1 MIIEIKRQN
10 ISHSV
15 IKGIYISAIVCYTV
29 NEVDEMK
36 RTSHRG
42 DAVVE
47 NRKMRLLY
55 LMDYLREYSDIDHPV
70 RLKDIAAHLTAKGIY
85 TTRKA
90 LYDDFA
96 VLNDYGFEII
106 RTEHKYT
113 YFYASPPFE
122 LPELK
127 ILTDII
133 YASGFISEKKTDDLV
148 TKLGYYCSR
157 YQRIQLNKSR
167 QMLTVSAKS
176 KNEQI
181 LYNVNYICE
190 AISKDCQISFLY
202 ADYIT
207 PNGEKHYRHQGER
220 YVRSPIH
227 LVYSD
232 NQYYLICY
240 NAGERR
246 KEHLR
251 IDRMENIAILTGERR
266 QAVVSVTRQAARDY
280 GKFTFSMYAHEEKL
294 TDVTIR
300 FTNNLRSV
308 VYDRF
313 GDIMLFSDGPRHF
326 TITTPIAVSPQFF
339 GWVLGLGRQ
348 AVIMRPK
355 SVREEMR
362 AYLQGVTNLYDDA
375 QS

>member
-1 MIIEIKRQN
+1 MEEGKKR
-10 ISHSV
+10 
-15 IKGIYISAIVCYTV
+15 
-29 NEVDEMK
+29 K
-36 RTSHRG
+36 RISHRG
-42 DAVVE
+42 DAEVID
-47 NRKMRLLY
+47 RKMRLLY
-55 LMDYLREYSDIDHPV
+55 LMDYMREYSDENHPV
-70 RLKDIAAHLTAKGIY
+70 RLKDIAEHLTAKGIY

-96 VLNDYGFEII
+96 VLADYGFEII
-106 RTEHKYT
+106 RPEHSYT
-113 YFYASPPFE
+113 YYYSTPPFE
-122 LPELK
+122 LAELK
-127 ILTDII
+127 LLTDII

-148 TKLGYYCSR
+148 KKLGMFCSR
-157 YQRIQLNKSR
+157 YQRIQLNNSR

-181 LYNVNYICE
+181 LYNVEHICE

-240 NAGERR
+240 NAEDRR

-251 IDRMENIAILTGERR
+251 VDRMESVTMLEGVRR
-266 QAVVSVTRQAARDY
+266 QAVVSVTKQAARDY
-280 GKFTFSMYAHEEKL
+280 SKFTFSMFAHEEKL
-294 TDVTIR
+294 TNVTIR

-313 GDIMLFSDGPRHF
+313 GDIIITPAGPRHF
-326 TITTPIAVSPQFF
+326 TISVPIAVSQQFF
-339 GWVLGLGRQ
+339 GWVLGLEKQ
-348 AVIMRPK
+348 AVIIRPDH
-355 SVREEMR
+355 VRAQMR
-362 AYLQGVTNLYDDA
+362 AYLQGIAGLYDEE
-375 QS
+375 S